1 MRTVEAARLE
11 ETVQISWYPSAALT
25 VQKLVRSCTKR
36 IALEED
42 AIHTR
47 LRVEKLRISGKAGC
61 ISALPLSTGDPHAPK
76 QRVTLA
82 PFLQNLARDLA
93 SGRPILN

>member
-1 MRTVEAARLE
+1 MRTVEEARLE

-36 IALEED
+36 ITLEKD

-61 ISALPLSTGDPHAPK
+61 ISALPLSAGDRLASK

-82 PFLQNLARDLA
+82 PFLQNLARDFA
-93 SGRPILN
+93 SGQLILN

>member
-1 MRTVEAARLE
+1 MRTVEEARLE

-36 IALEED
+36 ITLEED

-82 PFLQNLARDLA
+82 PFLQNLAGDLTR
-93 SGRPILN
+93 GQQILN